1 MWKNVYLIRITNE
14 AYKDLHGLKKT
25 FLFFCFFV
33 FFLFFCFLRGTTVVS
48 HHFPE
53 HLAQFLIEQLVLS
66 FEVIVDDVFEL
77 LHGDALFLDVIELCL
92 ALKAGSIMTSSSFIN
107 HPSTDW

>member
-14 AYKDLHGLKKT
+14 AYKDLHSLSCLVLDNTKKT
-25 FLFFCFFV
+25 FLVFLVFLVFSFV
-33 FFLFFCFLRGTTVVS
+33 FLRGTTVVS

-66 FEVIVDDVFEL
+66 LVPIEVIVDDVFEL
-77 LHGDALFLDVIELCL
+77 LLGDALFLDVIELCL
-92 ALKAGSIMTSSSFIN
+92 
-107 HPSTDW
+107 